1 MSDLD
6 LDINNYTINDI
17 ERFLKLDPKKKYT
30 ASDVELK
37 EYEIREQLLSSGHI
51 DKRLRREVIEFLTK
65 CKSMLTHVKFEK
77 PSTTLEYHPQI
88 PSSVKL
94 EPTELS
100 TSRADSDIIHKP
112 DTPFTY
118 TNTSEYFAGN
128 LNPLNTRVISKCVS
142 IDTRF
147 RDNYART
154 KASDFTIQLPSKL
167 NKVVSM
173 QLSAIEFPIS
183 YYSISGTYG
192 NNYLYLYANTQTYTD
207 GPIEQYET
215 VIVIPDG
222 NYSGPDLIDV
232 INLQLGPRDISGD
245 LIFPTIVV
253 EGEIINPTS
262 VFSNIHLFFDVNVN
276 FTGTAKTII
285 EPYGEKA
292 YIINSIGL
300 DFRKGID
307 KQNDNL
313 PITTKFGWNLGFNQE
328 TYFGSVSYTSD
339 TPMDMNIMRYMYFC
353 VDDYQ
358 RSVNNLFFSA
368 FHNKPMNE
376 NVLGRISLEAENFTV
391 FVENKYNLI
400 TEPRKYFG
408 PVDIQRLRIHLID
421 DHGRPF
427 DTNGANYSFVLT
439 FKLLYDL

>member
-1 MSDLD
+1 M
-6 LDINNYTINDI
+6 NKFNYTINDI

-65 CKSMLTHVKFEK
+65 CKSMLTHAKFEK
-77 PSTTLEYHPQI
+77 PSTLEYHPQI

-94 EPTELS
+94 EPTDLS

-147 RDNYART
+147 RDNYAKT

-192 NNYLYLYANTQTYTD
+192 NNYLYL
-207 GPIEQYET
+207 
-215 VIVIPDG
+215 
-222 NYSGPDLIDV
+222 
-232 INLQLGPRDISGD
+232 
-245 LIFPTIVV
+245 
-253 EGEIINPTS
+253 
-262 VFSNIHLFFDVNVN
+262 
-276 FTGTAKTII
+276 
-285 EPYGEKA
+285 
-292 YIINSIGL
+292 
-300 DFRKGID
+300 
-307 KQNDNL
+307 
-313 PITTKFGWNLGFNQE
+313 
-328 TYFGSVSYTSD
+328 
-339 TPMDMNIMRYMYFC
+339 
-353 VDDYQ
+353 
-358 RSVNNLFFSA
+358 
-368 FHNKPMNE
+368 
-376 NVLGRISLEAENFTV
+376 
-391 FVENKYNLI
+391 
-400 TEPRKYFG
+400 
-408 PVDIQRLRIHLID
+408 
-421 DHGRPF
+421 
-427 DTNGANYSFVLT
+427 
-439 FKLLYDL
+439 

>member
-1 MSDLD
+1 MPDLD

-65 CKSMLTHVKFEK
+65 CKSMLTHAKFEK

-88 PSSVKL
+88 PPSVKL
-94 EPTELS
+94 EPTGLS
-100 TSRADSDIIHKP
+100 TSRADSDIIKKP
-112 DTPFTY
+112 DTQFTY

-147 RDNYART
+147 RDNYAKT

-207 GPIEQYET
+207 GPIDQYET

-232 INLQLGPRDISGD
+232 INLQLGPRDSSGN

-253 EGEIINPTS
+253 EGIIINPTS

-276 FTGTAKTII
+276 YTGTAKTII
-285 EPYGEKA
+285 EPYGSKA

-307 KQNDNL
+307 KKNDNL

-368 FHNKPMNE
+368 FHTKPMNE
-376 NVLGRISLEAENFTV
+376 NVLGRISLEADNFSV